1 MSTDF
6 DSDSLNL
13 GVQPVQYYVDNDG
26 SLKFI
31 SEYISSSN
39 FNGTIPVIDTVITA
53 SSIAPGMYI
62 SITGSAVASQY
73 FPVVSIEKDDPD
85 LEVSPSTSMTVSY
98 LNGDNT
104 KESIIFDQ
112 LDLVAIRYE
121 DWEEKTL
128 GSLGWAI
135 TSGGNAI
142 FSNVAVRG
150 DLEATTLDVG
160 GDLGITYD
168 GTTVTLGASVVINA
182 PVTFNGSGS
191 FVTFNDLTASYALQS
206 FVDSVNTRLSASY
219 TDLVLDFNTIS
230 SSVDYLISASLVS
243 EADLI
248 TNGATK
254 INGNNI
260 TTGTLDANNVL
271 ISSGLTGLRGVK
283 INSTGLF
290 AYNSGGTQT
299 FSINSGTGN
308 VSINGGTL
316 TITSGSNIDGYSTDA
331 ELNSASSLLNSSI
344 ITASNNLAAQDARR
358 ILTGSAA
365 LDIVTNS
372 TTITGGNI
380 ATGRIKSGG
389 YSGPGTGSAFSTTG
403 MLINLDD
410 GGIASKNFRI
420 DSGGNAFFAG
430 TLSSPLGN
438 IGGFTIGANSLTAG
452 SSPNIV
458 GISTGTNAFFANS
471 STTTGPGTS
480 FNVTNTGILT
490 AVNAN
495 LSGIITASGGV
506 FGPIANPINLL
517 NQGTNSVL
525 DMGTIKM
532 VANVTSGSRYG
543 SLRFYETNGTTAVGE
558 LNTAATNKTWFSSVG
573 SQNGLVLGTT
583 SDFLYVPTSS
593 PNKRGRYQGNGFEIL
608 AADGTTNLLTVG
620 GGTGAV
626 TIGSTTNNKATTV
639 YGTFNVAGANLA
651 EITNGNFRVYNTSG
665 PYTPFIITNGSSGGA
680 AGAARVTSQA
690 VYDFTNTIASNV
702 CINANAI
709 LQRST
714 ASTRKIKKN
723 IEPISA
729 SFSILDVQVVQF
741 KYKENIISE
750 EDQRFDLTVPGFIAE
765 QIYEVLPIAADLDNS
780 GEPEN
785 WNYRYMIPV
794 MVKTIQDQQR
804 TIEELTNKL
813 YNIEQ
818 RLESAGI

>member
-1 MSTDF
+1 VSTDF

-13 GVQPVQYYVDNDG
+13 GVQPVQYYVDSDG

-53 SSIAPGMYI
+53 SAIDPGMYI

-85 LEVSPSTSMTVSY
+85 LEDSPSTSMTVSY

-104 KESIIFDQ
+104 KESITFDQ

-191 FVTFNDLTASYALQS
+191 FVTFEDLDEYALES
-206 FVDSVNTRLSASY
+206 YVDL
-219 TDLVLDFNTIS
+219 IS

-243 EADLI
+243 EVDLI

-283 INSTGLF
+283 INSLGLF
-290 AYNSGGTQT
+290 AYNSGGTET

-308 VSINGGTL
+308 VTLNGGTL

-365 LDIVTNS
+365 LDIVSNS
-372 TTITGGNI
+372 TSITGGNI
-380 ATGRIKSGG
+380 KTGTIQSQSYSYTSGN
-389 YSGPGTGSAFSTTG
+389 FSNNG
-403 MLINLDD
+403 LQINLDSFGYIRGPKFFINGQTGD
-410 GGIASKNFRI
+410 
-420 DSGGNAFFAG
+420 AFFQGNISGATG
-430 TLSSPLGN
+430 T
-438 IGGFTIGANSLTAG
+438 IGGFNINSDSLTVG
-452 SSPNIV
+452 TSPNIV
-458 GISTGTNAFFANS
+458 GVTSTTNSFFAGATSVAGAGARFSVTNAGS
-471 STTTGPGTS
+471 
-480 FNVTNTGILT
+480 LT
-490 AVNAN
+490 ATNAN
-495 LSGIITASGGV
+495 ISGIVTASGGV
-506 FGPIANPINLL
+506 FGPASNPINLI
-517 NQGTNSVL
+517 NQGTNSIL

-532 VANVTSGSRYG
+532 VANVTSGNRYG
-543 SLRFYETNGTTAVGE
+543 SLRFYETNGTTSVGE
-558 LNTAATNKTWFSSVG
+558 LNTAITNKTWYTYVG
-573 SQNGLVLGTT
+573 SQNGLVMGTT
-583 SDFLYVPTSS
+583 SDFYYVPTSS
-593 PNKRGRYQGNGFEIL
+593 PSRRGRYQGNGFEVVSQ
-608 AADGTTNLLTVG
+608 DGSNLFSVG
-620 GGTGAV
+620 GGSADV
-626 TIGSTTNNKATTV
+626 TIGTSTNSKATNI
-639 YGTFNVAGANLA
+639 YG
-651 EITNGNFRVYNTSG
+651 ITTILGGNRLEVSNGNFRLINTSNS
-665 PYTPFIITNGSSGGA
+665 YIPFIVNNGSSAGGTTA
-680 AGAARVTSQA
+680 NVTARA
-690 VYDFTNTIASNV
+690 IYDYTTT
-702 CINANAI
+702 
-709 LQRST
+709 ST
-714 ASTRKIKKN
+714 ANIFIDGSATLRRFQSSTEKIKKD

-729 SFSILDVQVVQF
+729 SFSILEVEVVQF
-741 KYKENIISE
+741 KYKEETLPE
-750 EDQRFDLTVPGFIAE
+750 EDERFNKIVPGFIAE
-765 QIYEVLPIAADLDNS
+765 QVYQVLPIAVDLNE

-785 WNYRYMIPV
+785 WNDRYLIPV
-794 MVKTIQDQQR
+794 MVKTIQDQQK

-813 YNIEQ
+813 YSIEQ